1 MGGIKNHN
9 GPIMA
14 LGGIN
19 RYDEPNK
26 INDVYFFP
34 ILLFFVCSF
43 FYLGYVKF
51 ISYFLAP
58 VEELFT
64 KKKYRV
70 NALYR
75 FFRSIA
81 GFQCHAIQK
90 RSKSKSKPFNR

>member
-1 MGGIKNHN
+1 MGGNKSHD

-19 RYDEPNK
+19 RHDEPNK

-64 KKKYRV
+64 KK
-70 NALYR
+70 N
-75 FFRSIA
+75 I
-81 GFQCHAIQK
+81 G
-90 RSKSKSKPFNR
+90 

>member
-1 MGGIKNHN
+1 MGGIKSHN
-9 GPIMA
+9 GPIIA

-19 RYDEPNK
+19 RHDEPNK

-43 FYLGYVKF
+43 FLSWIF

-64 KKKYRV
+64 KKRYRV

-90 RSKSKSKPFNR
+90 RSTSKSKPFNR

>member
-1 MGGIKNHN
+1 MGGIKSHS
-9 GPIMA
+9 GPIRA

-19 RYDEPNK
+19 RHDEPNK

-34 ILLFFVCSF
+34 ILLYFVCSFFF

-51 ISYFLAP
+51 MSYFLAP

-64 KKKYRV
+64 KKNYRV

-81 GFQCHAIQK
+81 NFQCHAIQN
-90 RSKSKSKPFNR
+90 RSK

>member
-1 MGGIKNHN
+1 MGGIKSHN

-19 RYDEPNK
+19 RRDEPNK

-43 FYLGYVKF
+43 FLSRIF

-64 KKKYRV
+64 KK
-70 NALYR
+70 N
-75 FFRSIA
+75 I
-81 GFQCHAIQK
+81 G
-90 RSKSKSKPFNR
+90 

>member
-1 MGGIKNHN
+1 MGGIKSHN

-19 RYDEPNK
+19 RHDEPNK

-43 FYLGYVKF
+43 FYFYLGYVKLM
-51 ISYFLAP
+51 SYFLAP

-64 KKKYRV
+64 KKYRV

-75 FFRSIA
+75 FFRSIT
-81 GFQCHAIQK
+81 GFQCHAIQN
-90 RSKSKSKPFNR
+90 RSK